1 MGIHL
6 GPISAT
12 EFQAILDSLTD
23 AFVVVDREWRY
34 LFVNRHAAELIGKD
48 QVNLVGKNLWALFPE
63 LIDTSI
69 YRELQHAMERRE
81 VRRVDFYVAGQWYEN
96 EAYPCELGLI
106 IRFCNATVRKRNE
119 DLATTHLA
127 ELKTIYREAPIGL
140 CALDTDLR
148 YTHINDRLAGM
159 NGIPEAHHIGRTPR
173 EIVPHLADQVEPLL
187 RKVLQTREPVIAVEI
202 RGDTAACP
210 GEQRT
215 WRASYFPILTPVGD
229 IIGINVVAEDVTDQI
244 RSQQQLRALAFE
256 LSRTEDRERKRLA
269 TVLHDNLSQLLAVSL
284 LRLDG
289 IQREKEIEGQRNT
302 LKDLKSLLDEALTAT
317 RTLTADLRPPLLGHE
332 DDLKAAL
339 AWVADKMR
347 RHGLFVTFRD
357 FGEPKVLE
365 EDILIVTYQA
375 VQELLWNVIKHAGTT
390 EASVW
395 IDRSGE
401 NADIVVEDHGKGF
414 KNAPPRKSQDEG
426 FGLLSVQ
433 ERLSLVGGQL
443 EITSLPQGGTRARI
457 TVPLKSSALPSTTS
471 PSLKESPAVLGTR
484 SVGETHRRIRVL
496 VVDDHPVMRQGLRH
510 LVEDQRDM
518 LVVAEA
524 GDGEEAVRL
533 ARETAPDVVLMDI
546 NLPTMNG
553 VEATRAIKA
562 QQPGVVVIALSMH
575 DGSQIVE
582 AMAQAG
588 ADSYVS
594 KAEAASALCAA
605 IRAGKRKLDIS

>member
-1 MGIHL
+1 
-6 GPISAT
+6 
-12 EFQAILDSLTD
+12 
-23 AFVVVDREWRY
+23 
-34 LFVNRHAAELIGKD
+34 
-48 QVNLVGKNLWALFPE
+48 
-63 LIDTSI
+63 
-69 YRELQHAMERRE
+69 
-81 VRRVDFYVAGQWYEN
+81 
-96 EAYPCELGLI
+96 
-106 IRFCNATVRKRNE
+106 
-119 DLATTHLA
+119 
-127 ELKTIYREAPIGL
+127 
-140 CALDTDLR
+140 
-148 YTHINDRLAGM
+148 
-159 NGIPEAHHIGRTPR
+159 
-173 EIVPHLADQVEPLL
+173 
-187 RKVLQTREPVIAVEI
+187 
-202 RGDTAACP
+202 
-210 GEQRT
+210 
-215 WRASYFPILTPVGD
+215 
-229 IIGINVVAEDVTDQI
+229 
-244 RSQQQLRALAFE
+244 
-256 LSRTEDRERKRLA
+256 
-269 TVLHDNLSQLLAVSL
+269 
-284 LRLDG
+284 
-289 IQREKEIEGQRNT
+289 
-302 LKDLKSLLDEALTAT
+302 
-317 RTLTADLRPPLLGHE
+317 
-332 DDLKAAL
+332 
-339 AWVADKMR
+339 MR

-357 FGEPKVLE
+357 LGEPKVLE

-414 KNAPPRKSQDEG
+414 KNAPPRKPQDEG

-443 EITSLPQGGTRARI
+443 EMTSLPQGGTRARI
-457 TVPLKSSALPSTTS
+457 TVPLKSTALPSTTS
-471 PSLKESPAVLGTR
+471 PSLKEIPTVVGTP

-518 LVVAEA
+518 IVVAEA
-524 GDGEEAVRL
+524 GDGEAAVQL

-553 VEATRAIKA
+553 IEATRAIKA